1 MAGANWTDLRTRFL
15 SALVMLAVGG
25 VAIWLGGAVFAIL
38 VLAASAAMI
47 WELAQLT
54 APHDPALRGFALA
67 GAAIVALLAALV
79 LGGSIGL
86 LCLVVPA
93 IGFALSPRRLALPAA
108 FYALAILI
116 AGITLIFLRGLGVAA
131 LFWLVAVIVI
141 SDVMGYFA
149 GRALKGPKFW
159 PAISPKKTWSGT
171 IAGWLGAVVVGAGF
185 VLWGGASI
193 GLLLLSPLVAFAGQ
207 LGDILES
214 WFKRRLDAKDSSNL
228 IPGHGGFLDRF
239 DALLIAAVVVMVLG
253 LVVDLPLP
261 GKV

>member
-1 MAGANWTDLRTRFL
+1 MARANWTDLRTRLL

-25 VAIWLGGAVFAIL
+25 VAIWAGGTVFALL
-38 VLAASAAMI
+38 VLASSAAMI

-54 APHDPALRGFALA
+54 APQDPAHRSLALA
-67 GAAIVALLAALV
+67 GAAVAALLAAMV
-79 LGGSIGL
+79 VGGPLGL
-86 LCLVVPA
+86 LCLLIPA
-93 IGFALSPRRLALPAA
+93 IGFVLTPRKLAAPAA
-108 FYALAILI
+108 AYAAAILI
-116 AGITLIFLRGLGVAA
+116 AGITLIFLRGLGGSA
-131 LFWLVAVIVI
+131 LLWLVAVIVV

-171 IAGWLGAVVVGAGF
+171 VAGWVGAVLVGACF
-185 VLWGGASI
+185 VIWGGASL
-193 GLLLLSPLVAFAGQ
+193 GLMVLSPLIAFAGQ

-214 WFKRRLDAKDSSNL
+214 WFKRRVDAKDSSNL

-239 DALLIAAVVVMVLG
+239 DALLIAAVVVMLLG

-261 GKV
+261 GKA

>member
-25 VAIWLGGAVFAIL
+25 VAIWLGGAVFAVL
-38 VLAASAAMI
+38 VLGASAAMI

-54 APHDPALRGFALA
+54 APHDPAPRSLALA
-67 GAAIVALLAALV
+67 GAAVAALLAALV
-79 LGGSIGL
+79 VGGPLGL
-86 LCLVVPA
+86 LCLLIPA
-93 IGFALSPRRLALPAA
+93 IGFLLTPRKLALPAA
-108 FYALAILI
+108 LYAVAILI
-116 AGITLIFLRGLGVAA
+116 AGVTLIFLRGLGVAA
-131 LFWLVAVIVI
+131 LFWLVAVVVV

-171 IAGWLGAVVVGAGF
+171 IAGWVGAVLVGAAF
-185 VLWGGASI
+185 VLWGGASV
-193 GLLLLSPLVAFAGQ
+193 GLMLLSPVIAFAGQ

-214 WFKRRLDAKDSSNL
+214 WLKRRVDAKDSSNL

-239 DALLIAAVVVMVLG
+239 DALLIAAVVVMLLG
-253 LVVDLPLP
+253 LLVDLPLP